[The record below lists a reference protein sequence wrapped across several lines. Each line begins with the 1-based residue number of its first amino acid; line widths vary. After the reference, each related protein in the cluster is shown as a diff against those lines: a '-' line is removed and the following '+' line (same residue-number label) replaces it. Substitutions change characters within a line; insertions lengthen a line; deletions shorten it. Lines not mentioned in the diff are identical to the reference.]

1 MDSMEELETIEL
13 TFEDGEVVE
22 FYVLEQTMLMGN
34 QYFLVV
40 PAEETE
46 EDECYILKENI
57 DDDEEYG
64 MYDFVEDEKEL
75 ESLFPIFK
83 ELLEDSDTEV
93 EF

>member
-40 PAEETE
+40 PVEETE

-57 DDDEEYG
+57 DDDDEYG
-64 MYDFVEDEKEL
+64 MYDFVEDEREL